1 MTIESAHVPIS
12 VSIGDTLEKEPTHI
26 CEKNPAELISKFM
39 KELQRR
45 EKNIGE
51 RVGEEFLPK
60 DLNLLPKDQQ
70 KKMCEWCNEV
80 PVVGF
85 NSGAYDL
92 NLIKSHF
99 ASAVAEENKKV
110 KVAKK
115 GNKTMFLLTSGVRFL
130 DIMNYLG
137 PGQATRIG

>member
-1 MTIESAHVPIS
+1 
-12 VSIGDTLEKEPTHI
+12 
-26 CEKNPAELISKFM
+26 M

-85 NSGAYDL
+85 NSGVYDW
-92 NLIKSHF
+92 
-99 ASAVAEENKKV
+99 
-110 KVAKK
+110 
-115 GNKTMFLLTSGVRFL
+115 
-130 DIMNYLG
+130 
-137 PGQATRIG
+137 